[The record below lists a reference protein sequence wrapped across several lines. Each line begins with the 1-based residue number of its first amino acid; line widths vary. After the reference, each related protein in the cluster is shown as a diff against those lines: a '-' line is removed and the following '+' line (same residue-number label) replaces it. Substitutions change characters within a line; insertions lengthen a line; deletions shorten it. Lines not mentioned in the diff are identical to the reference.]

1 MRPGGRKKSW
11 CLLGPGA
18 EVLSELGVFS
28 ACTLRTKSNLPG
40 WIGVDSH
47 WRALLIIFFSREP
60 GSTVMIIGNKADGV
74 LVGMD
79 GRYSSMASG
88 FR

>member
-1 MRPGGRKKSW
+1 
-11 CLLGPGA
+11 
-18 EVLSELGVFS
+18 VLSELGVFS